1 MSRLTSSLPQGMALL
16 IAGASSPGAARGP
29 SAVQALGRIGEALL
43 ATGAPWRIRRLSAG
57 AGERYAPDR
66 ANLKRF
72 IDELV
77 QPADVVILVVSAEV
91 TTAFGEPAI
100 VTGDQHR
107 DYPSEATLPLS
118 WVRGRLRACAAERV
132 LVLLSAR
139 HADDPA
145 AGPDA
150 LGGACLEALGTTR
163 AGDVVAIDAAGHGTR
178 AIDALLAG
186 LCGQALDA
194 RTGTVTLRSIGEHLA
209 RSVPQMALQASP
221 ASETLAV
228 SPPLGGLWTVRA
240 SGAQRTAARRPAD
253 DEPHDLGGVVLPGRF
268 QIEGALASGTFGTV
282 YRARQLSVQ
291 RDVAVKVLHAG
302 IDPTSEDGRL
312 FVQEIQAVGRID
324 HTNVVRIHQA
334 DITPSGRLFFAMELL
349 VGRDLQQIV
358 NDEGVLPQDRAVALT
373 RQLLA
378 GLGAAH
384 DAGLVHAD
392 VKPANAFVAAGRD
405 GERVVLLDFGL
416 ARLRP
421 PGRPAESAGGTPAYM
436 APEQLHDGRVDG
448 RSDLFS
454 AAMVLV
460 TLLVGWRRTR
470 ADQIVPPLER
480 IEDPALRVV
489 LERALAPDPADRFQT
504 AAELCDAL
512 AGNAPGTPQ
521 EAAIRAPFRHLAP
534 FTERDRGRLHGRE
547 RDLDEL
553 IEHVLYRRAVV
564 YTAPSGAGKTSLL
577 RAGLVPHLESLGARP
592 VYLACRA
599 GATASL
605 ASSIRP
611 GAASVADAITQWHQQ
626 NRNKRLVLIIDQ
638 LEAVLSG
645 DQDSGRAG
653 AGPVDIVGDVL
664 AFDRW
669 PADANVS
676 VVLSVREDFLAR
688 VVGGSRRLE
697 EGIPI
702 VRLGPLTREGAR
714 AAIAGPLAEQRLAIS
729 SELLEALLADL
740 EAAARAISPEM
751 GWGPLAAAYPPHLQL
766 ACSVLYEALGPG
778 EATLLLDHYRR
789 LGGFDAIVGEHLDR
803 VLDSELDQ
811 GEAVV
816 ARDLFLTLVSA
827 AQTRAHRSE
836 AELIDIVGNRH
847 GAERV
852 TAVLEALRTRGLL
865 VRLRTAGGE
874 PSWELVHDSLVPRV
888 LAWIDR
894 RDLDRRRTVEMVRHH
909 LRRSSRDAPSLLS
922 RAELREL
929 RTHPEAITELEAE
942 WSRRSEQGPWTPAA
956 LVRRSRRIL
965 RGRIAILAALGLM
978 TLAIT
983 GVAVQRWRAEVAQRL
998 REQSLR
1004 DRDMGRF
1011 VLELAPFDW
1020 DAKARKAVPVRADAL
1035 PSLRW
1040 QLHEVDPERE
1050 DEPGKSLPDHLL
1062 VRHSPALSA
1071 DRLLS
1076 IEHVETRGSSAF
1088 LVVDGRGPRGD
1099 DCQPSIVPLH
1109 HLPGYAHRQRGEPR
1123 VRVRVPT
1130 CQATREGMV
1139 LIPGGAFYRGGL
1151 GEPPSE
1157 QEALQHETPEI
1168 TLDLPAYDIDGTE
1181 VTNAAFGVFAE
1192 MQDITGIKARVY
1204 PDNVDYQG
1212 AESPD
1217 RPVGGVNWAEAR
1229 AYCRFMGKDLPTT
1242 QQWEKAARGGLT
1254 LPDGSR
1260 NQRPRR
1266 NLPWG
1271 EPVTPVPARI
1281 NDPTTAG
1288 SSGTVAVGSYPGD
1301 VSPYGVLDLAGN
1313 VQEWTVSA
1321 APRSPGMRVTR
1332 GGNWSDTT
1340 PKSLVDM
1347 MALDNVRLEGS
1358 YYFYLGMRCALTRR
1372 RDQEKPTPSIQPSSS
1387 RASFTR

>member
-1 MSRLTSSLPQGMALL
+1 MSRLSSSLPEGIALL
-16 IAGASSPGAARGP
+16 VAGAPSPGAARDP
-29 SAVQALGRIGEALL
+29 ATAQALGLIGEALL
-43 ATGAPWRIRRLSAG
+43 ATGSPWRIRRLSAG
-57 AGERYAPDR
+57 DGERYAPDR

-72 IDELV
+72 IDELA
-77 QPADVVILVVSAEV
+77 QPADVAILVASAQI

-100 VTGDQHR
+100 VTGDHHR

-118 WVRGRLRACAAERV
+118 WVRARLRSCAAERV

-139 HADDPA
+139 HSDDPA
-145 AGPDA
+145 ARPDELA
-150 LGGACLEALGTTR
+150 GACLEALGTAR
-163 AGDVVAIDAAGHGTR
+163 PGDVVAIDATGDGTR

-209 RSVPQMALQASP
+209 RSIPQMALQASP
-221 ASETLAV
+221 TSETLAV

-240 SGAQRTAARRPAD
+240 SGAHRTTASRPD
-253 DEPHDLGGVVLPGRF
+253 IDEPHDLAGVVLPGRF
-268 QIEGALASGTFGTV
+268 QIERALASGTFGTV

-358 NDEGVLPQDRAVALT
+358 NDAGVLPQERAVALT

-470 ADQIVPPLER
+470 ADQVVPPLER
-480 IEDPALRVV
+480 IEVPALRAV

-504 AAELCDAL
+504 AAEFADAL
-512 AGNAPGTPQ
+512 AGNAPGAPQ

-534 FTERDRGRLHGRE
+534 FTERDRGHLHGRQ

-553 IEHVLYRRAVV
+553 TEHVLYRRAIV

-592 VYLACRA
+592 VYVACRA

-605 ASSIRP
+605 ASAIRP
-611 GAASVADAITQWHQQ
+611 GAASVAEAITSWHEQ
-626 NRNKRLVLIIDQ
+626 NRNKRLVLIVDQ

-645 DQDSGRAG
+645 DHTSDSEGPESAG
-653 AGPVDIVGDVL
+653 AIDIVSEVL

-688 VVGGSRRLE
+688 VVGGSRRLD

-729 SELLEALLADL
+729 AELLEALLADL

-778 EATLLLDHYRR
+778 EATLLVDHYRR

-811 GEAVV
+811 ADAAI

-836 AELIDIVGNRH
+836 AELIDIVGSHH

-852 TAVLEALRTRGLL
+852 TAVLEALRARGLL
-865 VRLRTAGGE
+865 VRLRAAGGE

-894 RDLDRRRTVEMVRHH
+894 RDLDRRRAVEMLRHH
-909 LRRSSRDAPSLLS
+909 LRRSIPAEPSLLS

-929 RTHPEAITELEAE
+929 RAHPDAITELEAE
-942 WSRRSEQGPWTPAA
+942 WSRRSEHGPWTPTA
-956 LVRRSRRIL
+956 LVRRTRRIL
-965 RGRIAILAALGLM
+965 RGRMIMLAALTLV

-1011 VLELAPFDW
+1011 ILELAPFDW
-1020 DAKARKAVPVRADAL
+1020 DAKANKAIPVRVDEL

-1040 QLHEVDPERE
+1040 QIHEVDPEHRN
-1050 DEPGKSLPDHLL
+1050 EPGRLLPEFLL
-1062 VRHSPALSA
+1062 VRGKPSLSA
-1071 DRLLS
+1071 DGLSRL
-1076 IEHVETRGSSAF
+1076 EHVETRGASAF
-1088 LVVDGRGPRGD
+1088 LIIEGRGRHGEN
-1099 DCQPSIVPLH
+1099 CRPSIIPLAR
-1109 HLPGYAHRQRGEPR
+1109 LPGYAQRQRAEPR
-1123 VRVRVPT
+1123 LRIRAPT
-1130 CQATREGMV
+1130 CRATTDGMV
-1139 LIPGGAFYRGGL
+1139 LIPAGPFISGGL
-1151 GEPPSE
+1151 GEPRSE
-1157 QEALQHETPEI
+1157 EKAKQDEPPETEVN
-1168 TLDLPAYDIDGTE
+1168 LSSFLIDRTE
-1181 VTNAAFGVFAE
+1181 VTNAAFQLFAE
-1192 MQDITGIKARVY
+1192 MKDLTGIANIPY
-1204 PDNVDYQG
+1204 PDIVDFRG
-1212 AESPD
+1212 ADRPD
-1217 RPVGGVNWAEAR
+1217 RPVAGLNWVESKAF
-1229 AYCRFMGKDLPTT
+1229 CRYLGKDLPTGE
-1242 QQWEKAARGGLT
+1242 QWGKAARGGIVLA
-1254 LPDGSR
+1254 DGSP
-1260 NQRPRR
+1260 NPMPRR

-1271 EPVTPVPARI
+1271 GEVVAPVPAWI
-1281 NDPTTAG
+1281 HDPARKETGPA
-1288 SSGTVAVGSYPGD
+1288 AVGSSPGD
-1301 VSPYGVLDLAGN
+1301 RSPYGVLDLAGN
-1313 VQEWTVSA
+1313 VQEWTRSVDGH
-1321 APRSPGMRVTR
+1321 SPGYRITR
-1332 GGNWSDTT
+1332 GGNWIETT
-1340 PKSLVDM
+1340 VDRLLLHL
-1347 MALDNVRLEGS
+1347 ALDNIRLEDTRAFS
-1358 YYFYLGMRCALTRR
+1358 IGMRCALP
-1372 RDQEKPTPSIQPSSS
+1372 Q
-1387 RASFTR
+1387 

>member
-1 MSRLTSSLPQGMALL
+1 MSRLSSSLPEGIALL
-16 IAGASSPGAARGP
+16 VAGAPPPGAARDP
-29 SAVQALGRIGEALL
+29 ATAQALGQIGEALL
-43 ATGAPWRIRRLSAG
+43 ATGSPWRIRRLSAG

-72 IDELV
+72 IDELA
-77 QPADVVILVVSAEV
+77 QPADVAILVASAEV

-118 WVRGRLRACAAERV
+118 WVRARLSACAAERV

-139 HADDPA
+139 HGDDPA
-145 AGPDA
+145 AGPDELA
-150 LGGACLEALGTTR
+150 AACLGALGTTR
-163 AGDVVAIDAAGHGTR
+163 PGDVIAIDATGDGTR

-186 LCGQALDA
+186 LCGQALDP

-209 RSVPQMALQASP
+209 RSVPRMALQASP

-240 SGAQRTAARRPAD
+240 SGAQRAAVSRAAD
-253 DEPHDLGGVVLPGRF
+253 DEPHDLAGVVLPGRF
-268 QIEGALASGTFGTV
+268 QIERALASGTFGTV

-312 FVQEIQAVGRID
+312 FVHEIQAVGRID
-324 HTNVVRIHQA
+324 HPNVVRIHQA

-358 NDEGVLPQDRAVALT
+358 NDERTLPHDRAVSLT

-436 APEQLHDGRVDG
+436 APEQLHDGRVDA

-460 TLLVGWRRTR
+460 TLLTGWRRTR
-470 ADQIVPPLER
+470 ADHIVPPLEP
-480 IEDPALRVV
+480 IEDAQLRAA
-489 LERALAPDPADRFQT
+489 LERALAPDPADRYQT
-504 AAELCDAL
+504 AAELADAL
-512 AGNAPGTPQ
+512 AGHAPGAPQ

-547 RDLDEL
+547 HDLDEL
-553 IEHVLYRRAVV
+553 TEHVLYRRAVV

-592 VYLACRA
+592 VYLACRD
-599 GATASL
+599 GAAASL
-605 ASSIRP
+605 ASAIRP
-611 GAASVADAITQWHQQ
+611 GAAGVADAVASWHGQ
-626 NRNKRLVLIIDQ
+626 NRNRKLVLIADQ
-638 LEAVLSG
+638 LEAALSG
-645 DQDSGRAG
+645 DRTDRATGVHPAGHAGRAT
-653 AGPVDIVGDVL
+653 VDAARADADAADADILDEAL

-669 PADANVS
+669 PADADVS

-688 VVGGSRRLE
+688 VVGGSRRLD

-702 VRLGPLTREGAR
+702 LRLGPLTRDGAR
-714 AAIAGPLAEQRLAIS
+714 AAIAGPLAEQRLAIAPD
-729 SELLEALLADL
+729 LLEALLADL

-778 EATLLLDHYRR
+778 EATLTLDHYRR

-811 GEAVV
+811 AEAAI

-836 AELIDIVGNRH
+836 AELIDIVGSRH
-847 GAERV
+847 GAGRV
-852 TAVLEALRTRGLL
+852 SVVLEALRARGLL
-865 VRLRTAGGE
+865 VRLRAAGGE

-894 RDLDRRRTVEMVRHH
+894 RDLDRRRAVEMLRHH
-909 LRRSSRDAPSLLS
+909 LRRSSPDEPSQLS

-929 RTHPEAITELEAE
+929 RAHPDAVSELEAE
-942 WSRRSEQGPWTPAA
+942 WSRRSEGGPWPPAV

-965 RGRIAILAALGLM
+965 RRRSGVLAALGLAA
-978 TLAIT
+978 LAVT
-983 GVAVQRWRAEVAQRL
+983 GVALTRWRAEVAQRL

-1011 VLELAPFDW
+1011 VLELAPFDL
-1020 DAKARKAVPVRADAL
+1020 DASTGRAVPVRAESL
-1035 PSLRW
+1035 PSLGWRI
-1040 QLHEVDPERE
+1040 HEVDPDDE
-1050 DEPGKSLPDHLL
+1050 DDPGAPLPDYL
-1062 VRHSPALSA
+1062 VVRGQTSSSPDGLA
-1071 DRLLS
+1071 R
-1076 IEHVETRGSSAF
+1076 IQHVEARAGSAF
-1088 LVVDGRGPRGD
+1088 LIVDGRGRAGES
-1099 DCQPSIVPLH
+1099 CRPSIIPLH
-1109 HLPGYAHRQRGEPR
+1109 RLPGYAQRERAEPR
-1123 VRVRVPT
+1123 LRVRVPT

-1139 LIPGGAFYRGGL
+1139 AIPAGPFVRGGL
-1151 GEPPSE
+1151 GQPPSQVKADE
-1157 QEALQHETPEI
+1157 QAPPEKI
-1168 TLDLPAYDIDGTE
+1168 LLLPVFHLDRTE
-1181 VTNAAFGVFAE
+1181 VTNAAFQRFAE
-1192 MQDITGIKARVY
+1192 TENIGGNKMPVY
-1204 PDNVDYQG
+1204 PDTMYYHG
-1212 AESPD
+1212 ADGPD
-1217 RPVGGVNWAEAR
+1217 RPVAGVNWKEAR

-1242 QQWEKAARGGLT
+1242 EQWEKSARGGLV
-1254 LPDGSR
+1254 LADGSR
-1260 NQRPRR
+1260 NPMPRR

-1281 NDPTTAG
+1281 NVPG
-1288 SSGTVAVGSYPGD
+1288 SETPAGTVAVGSRPGD
-1301 VSPYGVLDLAGN
+1301 VSPYGILDLAGN

-1321 APRSPGMRVTR
+1321 SPSSPGMRITR
-1332 GGNWSDTT
+1332 GGNWDDTK
-1340 PKSLVDM
+1340 PDDLHDM
-1347 MALDNVRLEGS
+1347 MAIDNIRLEAS
-1358 YYFYLGMRCALTRR
+1358 VYFYLGMRCALS
-1372 RDQEKPTPSIQPSSS
+1372 E
-1387 RASFTR
+1387 